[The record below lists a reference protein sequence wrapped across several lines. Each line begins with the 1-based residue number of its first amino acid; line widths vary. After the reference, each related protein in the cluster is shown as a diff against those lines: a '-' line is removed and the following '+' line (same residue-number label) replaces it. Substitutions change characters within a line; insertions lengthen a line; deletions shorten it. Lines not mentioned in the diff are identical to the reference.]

1 MNFLAAIY
9 WDVDPNIFQVG
20 PVTIRYYGLLFA
32 LAFVVGYQIL
42 YWIFTKEG
50 KNLKELESFTIAM
63 IVGTV
68 VGARLGHCLF
78 YEPQY
83 YLLNP
88 IEILKVWK
96 GGLASHGGAIG
107 LAISLFVFIKF
118 KKRENTFLWF
128 ADRAV
133 ISISLA
139 AAFIRIGNFF
149 NSEIIGRASDAVWAV
164 VFARVDQ
171 IPRHPS
177 QIYEALAYIFVF
189 LILLFRYKKYNVNL
203 PKGQMF
209 GLFLVLLF
217 SARFFIEFFKE
228 VQVDFEKSMMLDMGQ
243 ILSIPGILIG
253 IVILYWSYKV
263 NKK

>member
-1 MNFLAAIY
+1 MSFFSVIY
-9 WDVDPNIFQVG
+9 WDIDPNIVQIG
-20 PVTIRYYGLLFA
+20 PITIRYYGLLFA

-42 YWIFTKEG
+42 YWIFNKEG

-78 YEPQY
+78 YEPSY
-83 YLLNP
+83 YLSNP

-96 GGLASHGGAIG
+96 GGLASHGGALG
-107 LAISLFVFIKF
+107 LAIALYVFLKF
-118 KKRENTFLWF
+118 RKRENSFIWY

-149 NSEIIGRASDAVWAV
+149 NSEIIGRSSDAAWAV
-164 VFARVDQ
+164 VFSRVDQ
-171 IPRHPS
+171 VPRHPS
-177 QIYEALAYIFVF
+177 QIYEALSYIAIF

-203 PKGQMF
+203 PKGEMF
-209 GLFLVLLF
+209 GIFLVLLF
-217 SARFFIEFFKE
+217 SARFIIEFFKE
-228 VQVDFEKSMMLDMGQ
+228 VQVEFEKGLVLDMGQ
-243 ILSIPGILIG
+243 ILSIPGILLGVG
-253 IVILYWSYKV
+253 ILIWSYKTR
-263 NKK
+263 K